1 MNQNAAP
8 EAVAQ
13 TGSETQAQPQPQ
25 TSNAQE
31 ASSEMGNEKLYAVI
45 GYIFPFLFF
54 LPLVQDDLKA
64 NQFSRFH
71 AGQQLN
77 LLLLVV
83 AYMALQNV
91 FFMILYFMWMPIS
104 SLIWLGIVVLAV
116 LGVVNALGG
125 HTKELPLIGK
135 FKLLK

>member
-1 MNQNAAP
+1 MDQNAAAP
-8 EAVAQ
+8 EATAQ
-13 TGSETQAQPQPQ
+13 ASQAQAQQQ
-25 TSNAQE
+25 TSTAQE
-31 ASSEMGNEKLYAVI
+31 ASTDLGNEKLYAVI

-54 LPLVQDDLKA
+54 LPLVQDDLKS

-71 AGQQLN
+71 ANQQLN
-77 LLLLVV
+77 LLILVV

-91 FFMILYFMWMPIS
+91 LFMILYFMWMPIA
-104 SLIWLGIVVLAV
+104 SLIWLGIIVLAV

-125 HTKELPLIGK
+125 QTKELPLIGK